1 MPVGGDLFSLLIV
14 FYSLRSTSVTTF
26 VTMAATAAPASFPI
40 TSFSLFECF
49 LFLLLLIFLGFNLTL
64 LPLTYLTI
72 AALVFLGAKVGEHRE
87 MIFHWLIFPV
97 FCCLGCI

>member
-1 MPVGGDLFSLLIV
+1 MFILSLMGTIPVVTHLVCRNECMPVGGDLLAFLSV

-26 VTMAATAAPASFPI
+26 VTMVATATPASFPI
-40 TSFSLFECF
+40 TSFSLFECL

-72 AALVFLGAKVGEHRE
+72 AALAFWVQR
-87 MIFHWLIFPV
+87 
-97 FCCLGCI
+97 

>member
-1 MPVGGDLFSLLIV
+1 MFILSLMGTIPVVTHLVFRNECMPVGGDLLALLIV

-26 VTMAATAAPASFPI
+26 VTMVATATPASFPI
-40 TSFSLFECF
+40 TSFSLFECL

-72 AALVFLGAKVGEHRE
+72 AALAFWVQR
-87 MIFHWLIFPV
+87 
-97 FCCLGCI
+97 

>member
-1 MPVGGDLFSLLIV
+1 MGTIPVVTHLVSRNECMPVEGDLLALLIV

-26 VTMAATAAPASFPI
+26 VTMVATAAPASFPI
-40 TSFSLFECF
+40 TSFSLFESL

-72 AALVFLGAKVGEHRE
+72 AALVFWVQR
-87 MIFHWLIFPV
+87 
-97 FCCLGCI
+97 

>member
-1 MPVGGDLFSLLIV
+1 MGTIPGITHLVCRNECMPVGGDLLVLLIV

-40 TSFSLFECF
+40 TSFSLFECL
-49 LFLLLLIFLGFNLTL
+49 LFLLLLIFLGLNLTL

-72 AALVFLGAKVGEHRE
+72 AALVFWVQR
-87 MIFHWLIFPV
+87 
-97 FCCLGCI
+97 

>member
-1 MPVGGDLFSLLIV
+1 MGTIPVVTHLVCRNECMPVGGDLLAFLIV

-26 VTMAATAAPASFPI
+26 VTMVATATPASFPI
-40 TSFSLFECF
+40 TSFSLFECL

-72 AALVFLGAKVGEHRE
+72 AALAFWVQR
-87 MIFHWLIFPV
+87 
-97 FCCLGCI
+97 

>member
-1 MPVGGDLFSLLIV
+1 MGTIPVVTHLVCRNECMPVGGDLFSLLIV

-40 TSFSLFECF
+40 TSFSLFECL
-49 LFLLLLIFLGFNLTL
+49 LFLLLLIFLGLNLTL

-72 AALVFLGAKVGEHRE
+72 AALAFWVQR
-87 MIFHWLIFPV
+87 
-97 FCCLGCI
+97 

>member
-1 MPVGGDLFSLLIV
+1 MGTIPGITHLVCRNECMPVGGDLLVLLIV

-40 TSFSLFECF
+40 TSFSLFECL

-72 AALVFLGAKVGEHRE
+72 AALVFWVQR
-87 MIFHWLIFPV
+87 
-97 FCCLGCI
+97 